1 MKNQKNNKNSSKINK
16 SSSKLNKNSSKNI
29 KNIFMKKSKEVGYG
43 KIVGPDFEKEFN
55 AKEFFDSY
63 KNIGFQATNLGKGI
77 ELVKEMQKN
86 NSIIIVGFTSNM
98 GTSGIRDIITHL
110 VKNKLVHCI
119 VTSTGGLEEDIIKTY
134 GDFLHGDF
142 DADGGKLREAGVNR
156 TGNIFVPNERYIWFE
171 KYCNEVIK
179 KVYENSKKNNETITG
194 EKLIYEFGK
203 NLEGK
208 KGAKTSFTYWC
219 YKNNIPLFCEP
230 LNDGAI
236 GDHIYFFKKDHSD
249 FVIDMTREVEKMYDF
264 VLNQDKIGAIIIGGS
279 VPKHFIMN
287 ACMTREGAN
296 YTVYL
301 NTGYEGEG
309 SNAGANPNE
318 AKSWGKTTA
327 DENNVKIWGEATIT
341 FPILIAAGFK
351 LK

>member
-1 MKNQKNNKNSSKINK
+1 MKTNKNNQTSTKKAKKI
-16 SSSKLNKNSSKNI
+16 L
-29 KNIFMKKSKEVGYG
+29 MKKSKELGYG
-43 KIVGPDFEKEFN
+43 KIVGPNFDKEFN
-55 AKEFFDSY
+55 AKEFFESY

-77 ELVKEMQKN
+77 ELVKKMRKEKAT
-86 NSIIIVGFTSNM
+86 IIVGFTSNM
-98 GTSGIRDIITHL
+98 GTSGIRDIITYL
-110 VKNKLVHCI
+110 VKNKLVHCV

-142 DADGGKLREAGVNR
+142 EADGAKLRKAGVNR

-171 KYCNEVIK
+171 KYCNEIIK
-179 KVYENSKKNNETITG
+179 KVYEENKKIITG
-194 EKLIYEFGK
+194 EQIILELGK
-203 NLEGK
+203 GLEGEK
-208 KGAKTSFTYWC
+208 RAEESFTYWC

-236 GDHIYFFKKDHSD
+236 GDHLYFFKKDHPE
-249 FVIDMTREVEKMYDF
+249 FIVDMTREVEKMYDF
-264 VLNQDKIGAIIIGGS
+264 VLNQEKIGAIIIGGS

-318 AKSWGKTTA
+318 AKSWGKASA

-341 FPILIAAGFK
+341 FPIIIAAGFK
-351 LK
+351 L